1 MSPNF
6 YTFDW
11 PQEDLQFIKEY
22 LDSLDFNGE
31 FVSWIDDVDPSC
43 TPSECLDTNHWT
55 FEAKHDKALFYRCHK
70 WYNHPNSWY
79 DKIRPFIN
87 KMARERIEE
96 CKDKED
102 LIIRESALHLYP
114 ENDGFM
120 GWHTNQDV
128 PCWRIFIAYT
138 EEENKSYI
146 SYYDEEAK
154 EEVRS
159 YDKKGFTL
167 RAFKIEEAPNLL
179 RHSVFCQ
186 TKRWSLGF
194 RLYEHLDEGD
204 PFGRPPFNPKSR
216 KNET

>member
-22 LDSLDFNGE
+22 LDSVVLDNNCFTDNPEGCIP
-31 FVSWIDDVDPSC
+31 SDCVD
-43 TPSECLDTNHWT
+43 THHWT
-55 FEAKHDKALFYRCHK
+55 FEKRYNWTHFLRCHRPSTDK
-70 WYNHPNSWY
+70 TWR
-79 DKIRPFIN
+79 DKIDLLIL
-87 KMARERIEE
+87 KMAKEHIEE
-96 CKDKED
+96 YKDRD
-102 LIIRESALHLYP
+102 NLFIESSATHCYP

-120 GWHTNQDV
+120 GWHTNCGS
-128 PCWRIFIAYT
+128 PAWRIYITHT

-146 SYYDEEAK
+146 SFYDEEAG

-167 RAFKIEEAPNLL
+167 RAFKLEEEPNSL
-179 RHSVFCQ
+179 RHAVFAQ

-194 RLYEHLDEGD
+194 RILESEII
-204 PFGRPPFNPKSR
+204 PKN
-216 KNET
+216 KKK